1 MVDVRLISALEK
13 VLQETSELKA
23 PEFRSDVA
31 ARGEIY
37 SFQIAVR
44 SDDFTIMR
52 IESASEL
59 NTRIR
64 VVKSVPVLYA
74 GTGADTDVI
83 NGNKPGFYPD
93 LLDDP
98 DFGEQFRLVKNIWQ
112 CLWVTVYVG
121 KDQKPGKYPI
131 EIGIRNMGTN
141 EVEAKPV
148 FDLEVLDF
156 ELVPQTLSN
165 YNWFHVDCLFDY
177 YKVPCWS
184 EDHWQII
191 ENFARNAHD
200 HGVTMLYTPLW
211 TPPLDTAVGHSRPT
225 CQLLDITLDLS
236 TLTYSFN
243 FDRLRRYIELGQS
256 IGFKEFGMSHLFTQ
270 WGAKCCPKIQATLIN
285 SARSIATER
294 YGAQH
299 DWKKFVADQFTTIFS
314 WNIESTS
321 QEYADFLKQLFPALL
336 PVLRE
341 YGLGKENCFFSLSDE
356 PHDDHLETYSKC
368 VELTRPLLEE
378 FETIEALSHL
388 DFYNKGLVKH
398 PVPSISKIEEFKE
411 VVSPL
416 WGYYCCGP
424 EAGYPNRFIG
434 MPSRR
439 PRSFGM
445 LAYIYDLAGF
455 LHWGFNFYYSQYS
468 WRAVD
473 PFFTTDAGGAFP
485 AGDSYLV
492 YPGKYGDPLDSLRHE
507 SFFAG
512 LQDLRACRTLEKKIG
527 REAVLALLNEGA
539 PRPLKM
545 NDFPAC
551 DEFLLGKRRA
561 IYEAIAAN

>member
-13 VLQETSELKA
+13 VLPETSELKA
-23 PEFRSDVA
+23 PEFRSDAA

-44 SDDFTIMR
+44 SDDFAIMR

-74 GTGADTDVI
+74 GTGADTDVV
-83 NGNKPGFYPD
+83 NGNKPGLYPD

-98 DFGEQFRLVKNIWQ
+98 DFGEQFRLVKNVWQ

-131 EIGIRNMGTN
+131 EIALRNMGTN
-141 EVEAKPV
+141 EVEARPV

-156 ELVPQTLSN
+156 ELLPQTISN
-165 YNWFHVDCLFDY
+165 YHWFHVDCLFDY

-184 EDHWQII
+184 EEHWQII

-211 TPPLDTAVGHSRPT
+211 TPPLDTAIGHSRPV

-236 TLTYSFN
+236 TLTYTFN

-270 WGAKCCPKIQATLIN
+270 WGARCCPKIQGQLIN
-285 SARSIATER
+285 AAQSIATQR
-294 YGAQH
+294 YGADH
-299 DWKKFVADQFTTIFS
+299 DWKKFVADQYTSIFG

-321 QEYADFLKQLFPALL
+321 PEYADFLKQLFPALL

-411 VVSPL
+411 AVSPL

-424 EAGYPNRFIG
+424 ETGYPNRFIG

-492 YPGKYGDPLDSLRHE
+492 YPGKYGDPLDSIRHE

-545 NDFPAC
+545 NDVPAC
-551 DEFLLGKRRA
+551 DGFLLGKRRA